1 MLSGFR
7 HRARG
12 AGGKLKTLR
21 LCKFRLAADREV
33 GSEAPFPLPI
43 MPEFLYFRLMPFADR
58 LNGHQR
64 LRSASDIMLF
74 AEAWLSLGVAAID
87 LKLRPFERVMRCKPA
102 PESGGAGNL
111 DVGRLVWA
119 VTAARRRS
127 WLRAKCIESA
137 LALRAMLRRRHLAS
151 TLHYGV
157 RNAPG
162 EDLQAHVWLSVG
174 GQIVIGDETA
184 ALFTEVV
191 AFSAPAST

>member
-1 MLSGFR
+1 
-7 HRARG
+7 
-12 AGGKLKTLR
+12 
-21 LCKFRLAADREV
+21 
-33 GSEAPFPLPI
+33 